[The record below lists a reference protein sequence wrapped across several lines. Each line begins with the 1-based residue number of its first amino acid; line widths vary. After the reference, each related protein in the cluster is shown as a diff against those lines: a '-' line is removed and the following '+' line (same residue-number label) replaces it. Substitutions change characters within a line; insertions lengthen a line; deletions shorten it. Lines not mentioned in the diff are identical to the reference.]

1 MGVVSV
7 LVWVIECCWCWWD
20 DDSCSGALVR
30 RPPVPYSKP
39 WLSLVLCCRQVER
52 MRREFE
58 AAKNNGSSSRAYES
72 PPFTPPRGGRREPT
86 LYEIL
91 GVSRYA
97 SSDAIN
103 KAFRAKA
110 RIHHPG
116 ECPRPSG
123 FLE

>member
-1 MGVVSV
+1 MP
-7 LVWVIECCWCWWD
+7 
-20 DDSCSGALVR
+20 
-30 RPPVPYSKP
+30 RPPVPYSNP
-39 WLSLVLCCRQVER
+39 WLSVVLCCRQVER

-58 AAKNNGSSSRAYES
+58 AAKNNGSSRAYES

-103 KAFRAKA
+103 KAYRAKA